1 MFSKNLIINKIKIFQ
16 PDLYTD
22 QIRKEW
28 TPQSDDFATLAPY
41 SIADEPIPQDP
52 AEFYQD
58 FGKLIHPYTGQ
69 EVQQLTEYQYNI
81 SSSPARNN
89 LVVKSQKVGITTSVL
104 LDDFR
109 ISLTPNKGRGRDI
122 LIVGQTD
129 RHASEHLQTLKRM
142 IVDSQKYRKYLI
154 TQSKELFFKEEKTKV
169 GILYIK
175 NPSNPFRPS
184 RIIGL
189 PPRESALWSWKNVYR
204 IHMSDIAAANMLDD
218 SGVFAAAFSRLANTN
233 GEMVIESPPRGQRG
247 KFYELHELYK
257 DGHNADFKVWTV
269 LAEDGKKAGLIS
281 QEFLD
286 AERERLGA
294 LYPQYYGGSFLV
306 ATGNI
311 FTEDE
316 IAHAE
321 LLGEIHKHKPIN
333 PYMLH
338 PAGVDWGFGSSKSAI
353 YVGEID
359 EQEQTCRIIYGKS
372 YENSTPS
379 FIAAEMHRLYREI
392 PNVWF
397 FVDGSN
403 RGAVNEAKTV
413 FDEDLDWERA
423 KDVSPT
429 SNRVLPVNFKG
440 DHKDMLFH
448 AYNLVSKGHVPIP
461 KEYIALTKSLRSAWA
476 TDYDIDKDMTSHN
489 DDLDAFRLMLKGV
502 QFETT

>member
-1 MFSKNLIINKIKIFQ
+1 MRQQFGNLYQNIVSDTDDVDF
-16 PDLYTD
+16 DLDNYIPLD
-22 QIRKEW
+22 
-28 TPQSDDFATLAPY
+28 PQ
-41 SIADEPIPQDP
+41 Q
-52 AEFYQD
+52 FYED
-58 FGKLIHPYTGQ
+58 FGYLVHPKTGQ
-69 EVQQLTEYQYNI
+69 DVLQLTPYQYEIWDAKNKNKY
-81 SSSPARNN
+81 R

-104 LDDFR
+104 LEDFQDA
-109 ISLTPNKGRGRDI
+109 LTSCRGYDI
-122 LIVGQTD
+122 LLIAQTQN
-129 RHASEHLQTLKRM
+129 HANEHLRTLKNL
-142 IVDSQKYRKYLI
+142 ILNSAKYSRYLI
-154 TQSKELFFKEEKTKV
+154 TNPSELLLKEEKTKV
-169 GILYIK
+169 GVAYIK
-175 NPSNPFRPS
+175 NPDNQKKPT
-184 RIIGL
+184 RII
-189 PPRESALWSWKNVYR
+189 ALGATSEGSIWSWKNVKK
-204 IHMSDIAAANMLDD
+204 IHMSDIASTNLTDD
-218 SGVFAAAFSRLANTN
+218 SGLFAAAFSRLANTD
-233 GEMVIESPPRGQRG
+233 GGMIIESPPRGQRG
-247 KFYELHELYK
+247 KFYNLYEIYR
-257 DGHNADFKVWTV
+257 DGHHPDFKVWTV

-359 EQEQTCRIIYGKS
+359 EQEQTCRVIYGKS

-379 FIAAEMHRLYREI
+379 YIASEMHRLYREI
-392 PNVWF
+392 PNLWF

-413 FDEDLDWERA
+413 FGEDLDWERA

-429 SNRVLPVNFKG
+429 NNRILPVNFKG

-461 KEYIALTKSLRSAWA
+461 KEYLSLTKSLRSAWA
-476 TDYDIDKDMTSHN
+476 TDYDLDKDMTNHN

-502 QFETT
+502 QFETA